1 MYSLLGNKEINVV
14 AQKMGIENK
23 IIEKCQDCEEE
34 TRKQLEYILDQL
46 RSPDTSEESG
56 VISDDETDEVV
67 DEDIDIEE
75 EIDHADPVV
84 ARPDEMSGRI
94 LLEQKYLM
102 RPELLLQQSQYE
114 SQNNPDFV
122 NPDDRP
128 IRPKTGSVE

>member
-1 MYSLLGNKEINVV
+1 
-14 AQKMGIENK
+14 MGIENK

-56 VISDDETDEVV
+56 VISDDEADEVV